1 MIADWIGGDPFKSA
15 QSAVLPPFMQWTFAA
30 FDTTQMN
37 RVSYQVRLYFGKKQ
51 NDRPGRLESFIDVAA
66 AIVDEASSLVR

>member
-1 MIADWIGGDPFKSA
+1 
-15 QSAVLPPFMQWTFAA
+15 MQWTFAA